1 VTYRPTRFPAPPPE
15 RRARQAQET
24 TTLGRILREPLL
36 HFFVLGAGLFALF
49 AWLRGPLADSPERIH
64 VDAARVE
71 QLALGFART
80 WQRPPTQEEL
90 AGLLNDY
97 VREEILYREA
107 LALGLDRDDTIVRR
121 RMRQKL
127 EFLSEDIA
135 PVADPDEA
143 ALTRHLVEH
152 ADAYRIEPRIAL
164 RQVFVSRDRRGDA
177 ALADAQALLLRLST
191 DPSAAEAGDASLLPD
206 VLPLAPL
213 GEVARVF
220 GEAFAEEVAE
230 LPAGQ
235 WSGPVESGFGLHL
248 VLVEQREEGRT
259 PALDEVREAVRN
271 DWLAARRA
279 EANEAFYRSL
289 RERYEVTVDAVG
301 EAKQ

>member
-1 VTYRPTRFPAPPPE
+1 VRS
-15 RRARQAQET
+15 QAQEI

-49 AWLRGPLADSPERIH
+49 AWLRGPLVAAPERIH
-64 VDAARVE
+64 VEAARIE

-90 AGLLNDY
+90 AGLVDEF
-97 VREEILYREA
+97 VREEVLYREA

-127 EFLSEDIA
+127 EFLSEDVA
-135 PVADPDEA
+135 PVADPDDAQLE
-143 ALTRHLVEH
+143 RHLAAH
-152 ADAYRIEPRIAL
+152 ADAYRIEPQVAL

-177 ALADAQALLLRLST
+177 AVADAQALLARLGA
-191 DPSAAEAGDASLLPD
+191 DPNTEEEGDASLLPT

-213 GEVARVF
+213 GEVARAF
-220 GEAFAEEVAE
+220 GTAFAEEVAQ
-230 LPAGQ
+230 LTPGR
-235 WSGPVESGFGLHL
+235 WSGPIESGFGLHL
-248 VLVEQREEGRT
+248 VFVEQRVEGRT
-259 PALDEVREAVRN
+259 PALDEVRDAVRN
-271 DWLAARRA
+271 DWLSARRA
-279 EANEAFYRSL
+279 EANEAFYRNL

-301 EAKQ
+301 EAK

>member
-1 VTYRPTRFPAPPPE
+1 V
-15 RRARQAQET
+15 QET

-49 AWLRGPLADSPERIH
+49 AWLRGPLAAAPERIH
-64 VDAARVE
+64 VEAARIE
-71 QLALGFART
+71 QLALGFTRT

-90 AGLLNDY
+90 AGLVDEF

-135 PVADPDEA
+135 PVADPDDA
-143 ALTRHLVEH
+143 ALVRYLAEH
-152 ADAYRIEPRIAL
+152 ADAYQIEPQLAL
-164 RQVFVSRDRRGDA
+164 RQVFVSRDHRGEA
-177 ALADAQALLLRLST
+177 ASAHAQALLARLSA
-191 DPSAAEAGDASLLPD
+191 DPRADGAGDASLLPGS
-206 VLPLAPL
+206 LPLGPL

-220 GEAFAEEVAE
+220 GTAFAEEVVKLA
-230 LPAGQ
+230 PGR

-248 VLVEQREEGRT
+248 VFVEQRVAGWT
-259 PALDEVREAVRN
+259 PALDEVRDAVRN
-271 DWLAARRA
+271 DWLSARRA
-279 EANEAFYRSL
+279 EANEAFYQRL
-289 RERYEVTVDAVG
+289 REPYEVMIDAVG
-301 EAKQ
+301 EAK